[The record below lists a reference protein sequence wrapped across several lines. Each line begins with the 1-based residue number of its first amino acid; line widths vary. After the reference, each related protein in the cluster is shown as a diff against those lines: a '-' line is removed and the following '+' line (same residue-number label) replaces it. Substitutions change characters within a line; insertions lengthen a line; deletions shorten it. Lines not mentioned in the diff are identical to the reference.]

1 MSWLSK
7 YGQGVESEASEEG
20 RASIGRPSAATVA
33 EAALELA
40 VEPSDSDPL
49 DPSLEHA
56 ASDTAVIAVRTVDM
70 ATRKLLW
77 RVRCRFIGR
86 LWFVYLLQAL
96 SEPKCRNRYV
106 VKKAMNTAVCGIHRG
121 QDLITGNGLFRF
133 RNLCS
138 PGERDHKPR

>member
-1 MSWLSK
+1 MSWLAK
-7 YGQGVESEASEEG
+7 YGHGVESEASGEG
-20 RASIGRPSAATVA
+20 ASMGRPSAAASA

-56 ASDTAVIAVRTVDM
+56 ASDIAVMAVRTVDM
-70 ATRKLLW
+70 VTRELLW
-77 RVRCRFIGR
+77 RVRCRFICR

-121 QDLITGNGLFRF
+121 QGLITGNGMFRF
-133 RNLCS
+133 RNPCS
-138 PGERDHKPR
+138 PGEHDRKPR

>member
-1 MSWLSK
+1 MSWLAK
-7 YGQGVESEASEEG
+7 YGHGVESEASGEG
-20 RASIGRPSAATVA
+20 ASMGRPSAAASA

-56 ASDTAVIAVRTVDM
+56 ASDIAVMAVRTVDM
-70 ATRKLLW
+70 VTRELLW
-77 RVRCRFIGR
+77 RVRCRFICR

-106 VKKAMNTAVCGIHRG
+106 VKKSDEHR
-121 QDLITGNGLFRF
+121 
-133 RNLCS
+133 
-138 PGERDHKPR
+138 